1 MTTPD
6 DKMPHTNVVEGG
18 LERPNHSPSSSR
30 PHISTSTPGP
40 GPTRA
45 RTVGPVVN
53 TSGHAPPARLRAR
66 PRSSRPCASNAARSR
81 GQEGMRRSRGGA
93 RANICGA
100 LEDPGLFPRVL
111 VGAPVPAMSRQINDL
126 RRRAHGHSDAQA
138 ARQRRSI
145 SMRYVRTRPRSVQGS
160 AGGFRG
166 REAVCAG

>member
-1 MTTPD
+1 MVLYCENPHCKPPSLNQKSVSYYSTSVHLHLHLVRGSRGRFLTTPD

-45 RTVGPVVN
+45 HTVGPVVN
-53 TSGHAPPARLRAR
+53 TGGHAPPARLRAR

-81 GQEGMRRSRGGA
+81 GQEGMRWSPGGA

-100 LEDPGLFPRVL
+100 PEDPGRLRESSSSVL
-111 VGAPVPAMSRQINDL
+111 CQPCHIK
-126 RRRAHGHSDAQA
+126 
-138 ARQRRSI
+138 
-145 SMRYVRTRPRSVQGS
+145 
-160 AGGFRG
+160 
-166 REAVCAG
+166 